1 MAWATHDYQPPDLIS
16 TRQIRSS
23 EPVRDDS
30 RWIRD
35 RWPRR
40 HPVEPFFHDVII
52 LEPFFSNGNREMFWT
67 KRACFI
73 VVWVKQFISF
83 SEHIAYTIFFI
94 ASNIHI
100 LQLNQTY
107 TYVITER
114 FLVELSKINPLKII
128 SLINKGTSSKSST
141 LGFHKNYSQMVMVL
155 LPNHKL
161 AKKNNNLFT
170 ISLQPEIL
178 AEAHEHGPH
187 FLIDCSY
194 YFFLRAK

>member
-1 MAWATHDYQPPDLIS
+1 
-16 TRQIRSS
+16 
-23 EPVRDDS
+23 
-30 RWIRD
+30 
-35 RWPRR
+35 
-40 HPVEPFFHDVII
+40 
-52 LEPFFSNGNREMFWT
+52 MFWT

-83 SEHIAYTIFFI
+83 SEHIAYINFFI
-94 ASNIHI
+94 ASNIYI
-100 LQLNQTY
+100 LQLNQTD

-114 FLVELSKINPLKII
+114 FLVELSKNNPLKII

-161 AKKNNNLFT
+161 AQKKLTIFFT

-178 AEAHEHGPH
+178 GEAHEHGPH

>member
-1 MAWATHDYQPPDLIS
+1 MVTSHPIWFLCARLDQALI
-16 TRQIRSS
+16 
-23 EPVRDDS
+23 EPVRDSS

-35 RWPRR
+35 RRPRR

-52 LEPFFSNGNREMFWT
+52 LEPFFPNGGNREMFWT

-83 SEHIAYTIFFI
+83 SEHIAYINFFI
-94 ASNIHI
+94 ASNIYI
-100 LQLNQTY
+100 LQLNQTD

-114 FLVELSKINPLKII
+114 FLVELSKNNPLKII

-161 AKKNNNLFT
+161 APKKINNLFY
-170 ISLQPEIL
+170 
-178 AEAHEHGPH
+178 H
-187 FLIDCSY
+187 
-194 YFFLRAK
+194 